1 MKDMV
6 VMNTSENGKVTTID
20 FNAQA
25 TSKAM
30 ADLSRHLQKNLED
43 IEKGTFKR
51 GKRSVKGSSRWT

>member
-1 MKDMV
+1 MV

-30 ADLSRHLQKNLED
+30 ADLSRHLQK
-43 IEKGTFKR
+43 I
-51 GKRSVKGSSRWT
+51 